1 MSEHATGE
9 SPSDPL
15 VELSL
20 TLGQVRAE
28 YSTDETVFS
37 SFSWPVY
44 WGEIVG
50 PRPCVLVGGRGTGKT
65 TTLRGLAYGGQHSL
79 RGSDISAWDAIGAYW
94 RVDSMAVAAFS
105 GRGLSDEEWL
115 APFSHYVNL
124 RMVSLYLG
132 FSAWHEKALGNPLAI
147 DASAIS
153 LTAISLNLT
162 TSSVPATL
170 GELAVGVRQQL
181 ALLEARL
188 NGPTSRLMQSEFS
201 LLGRPLHYLLEGL
214 DASHEA
220 ARLPFTYCIDEFENL
235 RPYQQR
241 VINTLIK
248 HVGDSSYT
256 IKLGIRDSEHRE
268 RDTLAQGQTLVDP
281 ADYTTVDIVEHLKD
295 QSFAR
300 FAAQVCE
307 KRLARTQLRHI
318 RMTSAFPNVSIDEEA
333 RILGA
338 DRERGAIRRALESQ
352 GATPSQLLEFDSM
365 SPTAACLIGYWARA
379 QSTDELVVLSDAI
392 ARPKAWNQRVGN
404 YGYAML
410 FTLRKGRRGV
420 SKLYAG
426 WATYC
431 QLADG
436 NIRLLLELAYEALR
450 RHLSDGHPPGDSV
463 DLETQTLAAAAVGQ
477 LTLRELQ
484 GQSGIGGQL
493 TYLTLS
499 LGRIFNVFAV
509 SPEGHAPEVNQ
520 IRIERDNL
528 VGDAAEL
535 SLILGEAV
543 ATGCLLAFDGNKQE
557 RVSAQT
563 KTWDYQ
569 LHPIFA
575 PYFVYSHRRKRRIQL
590 SANEVVSLAST
601 SAPRTLTAIL
611 SNRRGPTPALPE
623 QLELYSGF
631 YDAAD

>member
-1 MSEHATGE
+1 MPQVTADDNPSE
-9 SPSDPL
+9 PL

-65 TTLRGLAYGGQHSL
+65 TTLRGLAYGGQFSL
-79 RGSDISAWDAIGAYW
+79 RGTDIATWDAIGAYW
-94 RVDSMAVAAFS
+94 RIDSMAVAAFS
-105 GRGLSDEEWL
+105 GRGLSDEEWI

-124 RMVSLYLG
+124 RMVSLYLA
-132 FSAWHEKALGNPLAI
+132 FSSWHEKTLKTPLVIDPEAI
-147 DASAIS
+147 ELA
-153 LTAISLNLT
+153 AISLNLKMPN
-162 TSSVPATL
+162 VDATL
-170 GELAVGVRQQL
+170 GLLAEGVRKQL

-188 NGPTSRLMQSEFS
+188 NGPTPKLMQSDFS

-214 DASHEA
+214 DSSQAA

-235 RPYQQR
+235 KPYQQR
-241 VINTLIK
+241 VVNTLIK

-256 IKLGIRDSEHRE
+256 IKLGIRDSGHRE
-268 RDTLAQGQTLVDP
+268 RDTLAQDQTLLDP
-281 ADYTTVDIVEHLKD
+281 ADYTTVDIVQHLKD
-295 QSFAR
+295 HSFAR

-307 KRLARTQLRHI
+307 KRLARTQLRSV
-318 RMTSAFPNVSIDEEA
+318 RMTSAFPSVTVDEEA
-333 RILGA
+333 RVLGA
-338 DRERGAIRRALESQ
+338 DRERGAIRRVLTAQ
-352 GATPSQLLEFDSM
+352 GATESQLLEFDRM
-365 SPTAACLIGYWARA
+365 STTAACLVGYWARA
-379 QSTDELVVLSDAI
+379 QQETELAVLSNAL
-392 ARPKAWNQRVGN
+392 ANQSAWNQRVGN

-420 SKLYAG
+420 NKLYAG
-426 WATYC
+426 WPTYC

-436 NIRLLLELAYEALR
+436 NIRLLLELVYEALR
-450 RHLSDGHPPGDSV
+450 RHLSDGKSPSEPV
-463 DLETQTLAAAAVGQ
+463 DLETQTLAASAVGQ

-520 IRIERDNL
+520 IRIEPDNL
-528 VGDAAEL
+528 LDSAADL
-535 SLILGEAV
+535 SHLLREAV

-590 SANEVVSLAST
+590 TASEVVSLASS
-601 SAPRTLTAIL
+601 SAPRTLASIL
-611 SNRRGPTPALPE
+611 SDRRGPMPVLPE
-623 QLELYSGF
+623 QLEFYSEF
-631 YDAAD
+631 YDAKD